1 MKTVLIADDD
11 LFVRTFLRDVL
22 SPEGYELL
30 EAADG
35 ESALSAAREAK
46 PDVVLLDL
54 IMPKR
59 SGLDV
64 FGEIQRQSPASKIL
78 VISSL
83 DAQSLVDQAMKMG
96 AVGFVTKPFHPLE
109 IAAAVKKAAGG

>member
-1 MKTVLIADDD
+1 MKKVLIADDD
-11 LFVRTFLRDVL
+11 VFVRTFLRDVL
-22 SPEGYELL
+22 AAEAYELL
-30 EAADG
+30 DAADG
-35 ESALSAAREAK
+35 ESALAAAREAK

-64 FGEIQRQSPASKIL
+64 FGEIRRQSPGSKIL

-83 DAQSLVDQAMKMG
+83 DAKSLVDQAMQMG
-96 AVGFVTKPFHPLE
+96 AIGFVTKPFHPLE
-109 IAAAVKKAAGG
+109 IAAAVKK